1 MVVAVLTTGM
11 LHEILPV
18 EFRMTPESFYIYPI
32 FLLAFLGV
40 LTVGDPGRI
49 DRERPWLRVTTML
62 LMAFI
67 TVTTAL
73 TALRLVH
80 DIFTHAAFTSAA
92 DLLAIGAAVWLT
104 NVIAFSLWFWDL
116 DAGGAASRASAA
128 PRRRPAFVFPEMI
141 HPDLVPSGWYA
152 KYADYLAL
160 SFNVAFAFSPTDV
173 SAIRRWAKLMMVLEA
188 LISLT
193 LATLVVVRAVNLL

>member
-1 MVVAVLTTGM
+1 MVVAVLTTGL

-32 FLLAFLGV
+32 FLLTFLGV
-40 LTVGDPGRI
+40 LIVGDPGRI
-49 DRERPWLRVTTML
+49 DRERRWLRVTTTFM
-62 LMAFI
+62 MGFI
-67 TVTTAL
+67 TATTAL

-80 DIFTHAAFTSAA
+80 DIFTHAAFSSAA
-92 DLLAIGAAVWLT
+92 ELLAIGAAVWLT

-116 DAGGAASRASAA
+116 DSGGAAARASGS

-141 HPDLVPSGWYA
+141 HRDLVPSDWYA

-160 SFNVAFAFSPTDV
+160 SFNVASSFSPTDV
-173 SAIRRWAKLMMVLEA
+173 PAIRRWAKLMMVLES
-188 LISLT
+188 LISLA
-193 LATLVVVRAVNLL
+193 LATLVVVRAVNIL